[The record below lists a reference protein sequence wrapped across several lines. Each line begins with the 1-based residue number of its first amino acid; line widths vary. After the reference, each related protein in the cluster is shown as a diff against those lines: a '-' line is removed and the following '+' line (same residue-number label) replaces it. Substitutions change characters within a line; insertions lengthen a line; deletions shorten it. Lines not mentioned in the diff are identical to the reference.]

1 MHVCETLCTLGRPLR
16 KFKTIPSRL
25 KRACPGIHIKRG
37 HLRGKSLRNRKRSIW
52 SRRGNAVLHH
62 CKRPQTHRAGCN
74 HKVDKSMINLIEGQI
89 DLNEKN
95 ISVTSD
101 YNYLN
106 ILSNIHSIE
115 KRKDPS
121 GGEPYFYIETID
133 GNMRFGVT
141 VSMAEKKLNGYC
153 CVGWMARVPAK
164 DGMTRA
170 KRI

>member
-1 MHVCETLCTLGRPLR
+1 
-16 KFKTIPSRL
+16 
-25 KRACPGIHIKRG
+25 
-37 HLRGKSLRNRKRSIW
+37 
-52 SRRGNAVLHH
+52 
-62 CKRPQTHRAGCN
+62 
-74 HKVDKSMINLIEGQI
+74 MINLIEGQI